1 MYLFNKLHIFVI
13 ICLLWNSKLL
23 TKRSSIATCELIQR
37 WKYYIEENFNGEA
50 SSRLMQSWSSLINW
64 KSSITK
70 FYRMKSN
77 AQSQPV
83 VDVNPTCDIGKVS
96 YMYSRGQLQLS
107 FWRDSPY
114 QICLV
119 ELKRFEVLRST
130 DSNDRRLERKLQTCH
145 IILVSTTRN
154 YEHLSIFHN
163 LEFFFLYFLLQILYS
178 AYTELTTI
186 SLLYWWYNGYDFA
199 YFAV

>member
-1 MYLFNKLHIFVI
+1 MQHVHLFSV
-13 ICLLWNSKLL
+13 
-23 TKRSSIATCELIQR
+23 
-37 WKYYIEENFNGEA
+37 EENFNGEA
-50 SSRLMQSWSSLINW
+50 RSRLMQSWSSLINW

-154 YEHLSIFHN
+154 YENICQFS
-163 LEFFFLYFLLQILYS
+163 
-178 AYTELTTI
+178 TI
-186 SLLYWWYNGYDFA
+186 SSSFFYIFYCKFYILLILSLQQ
-199 YFAV
+199 

>member
-1 MYLFNKLHIFVI
+1 MFNKLHIFVI

-23 TKRSSIATCELIQR
+23 TKRSSIATCALIQR
-37 WKYYIEENFNGEA
+37 WKYYLEGNFNWEA
-50 SSRLMQSWSSLINW
+50 RSRLMQSWSSLINW

-163 LEFFFLYFLLQILYS
+163 LEFFFHIIYCKFYILLI
-178 AYTELTTI
+178 
-186 SLLYWWYNGYDFA
+186 
-199 YFAV
+199 

>member
-1 MYLFNKLHIFVI
+1 
-13 ICLLWNSKLL
+13 
-23 TKRSSIATCELIQR
+23 
-37 WKYYIEENFNGEA
+37 
-50 SSRLMQSWSSLINW
+50 MQSWSSLINW

-145 IILVSTTRN
+145 ILLVSTTRN
-154 YEHLSIFHN
+154 YENICKFSTISSS
-163 LEFFFLYFLLQILYS
+163 FFLYFLLQILYS

>member
-1 MYLFNKLHIFVI
+1 
-13 ICLLWNSKLL
+13 
-23 TKRSSIATCELIQR
+23 
-37 WKYYIEENFNGEA
+37 
-50 SSRLMQSWSSLINW
+50 
-64 KSSITK
+64 
-70 FYRMKSN
+70 MKSN

-163 LEFFFLYFLLQILYS
+163 LEFFFILSIANSIFCLYRAYNNTLYYIDDTMDTILFILQFR
-178 AYTELTTI
+178 T
-186 SLLYWWYNGYDFA
+186 
-199 YFAV
+199 

>member
-1 MYLFNKLHIFVI
+1 
-13 ICLLWNSKLL
+13 
-23 TKRSSIATCELIQR
+23 
-37 WKYYIEENFNGEA
+37 
-50 SSRLMQSWSSLINW
+50 
-64 KSSITK
+64 
-70 FYRMKSN
+70 MKSN

-163 LEFFFLYFLLQILYS
+163 LEFFFSYYLLQILYS
-178 AYTELTTI
+178 AYIELTTI
-186 SLLYWWYNGYDFA
+186 RFIILMIQWIRFCLFCSLEHKIPFI
-199 YFAV
+199 